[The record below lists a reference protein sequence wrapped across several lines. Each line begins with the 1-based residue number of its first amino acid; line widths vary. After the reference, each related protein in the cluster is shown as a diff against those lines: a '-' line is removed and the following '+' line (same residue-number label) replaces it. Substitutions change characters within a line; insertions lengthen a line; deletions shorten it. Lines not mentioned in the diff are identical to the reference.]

1 MANFGISEKI
11 EKIET
16 FISENLKIFGY
27 DLNFLIWTPQ
37 HNFIILAH
45 ELKATGGGPGSKK
58 IIFDIL

>member
-27 DLNFLIWTPQ
+27 DLNILIWTPLTLPSTRV
-37 HNFIILAH
+37 IGEMI
-45 ELKATGGGPGSKK
+45 
-58 IIFDIL
+58 